1 VSQYQHL
8 LRSNPVSHDS
18 IQAAASVLAEARQ
31 TRRTCSRVSERFHI
45 STLADAY
52 AVQELNTQAALAEG
66 RRLSGR
72 KIGLTSLAVQ
82 QQLGVDQPDF
92 GMLFADMEFRDGD
105 VIDCA
110 RLIQPKAEGE
120 IAFVLGRDLPNPDT
134 TLGELMRAV
143 EYLVPA
149 LEIVDS
155 AIEDWKITL
164 VDTVADNASSGL
176 YVLGKTPVRLANL
189 DLALEGMLLEK
200 NGTQAAIGVG
210 AACLGNPLD
219 ACLWLARTM
228 AEVGRPLRA
237 GDVLLSG
244 ALGPMVPVTAGDS
257 LRLRLTR
264 LGEVGCRFV

>member
-1 VSQYQHL
+1 MSQE
-8 LRSNPVSHDS
+8 S
-18 IQAAASVLAEARQ
+18 IQAAASVLAQARQ
-31 TRRTCSRVSERFHI
+31 TRSTCSRISERFDIH
-45 STLADAY
+45 TLADAY
-52 AVQELNTQAALAEG
+52 AVQEINTRAALATG

-92 GMLFADMEFRDGD
+92 GMLFADMECLDGEA
-105 VIDCA
+105 IDST

-120 IAFVLGRDLPNPDT
+120 IAFVLGRDLPNADT

-143 EYLVPA
+143 DYVVPA

-176 YVLGKTPVRLANL
+176 YVLGKIPVALASL

-200 NGTQAAIGVG
+200 NGAQAAIGVG
-210 AACLGNPLD
+210 AACMGNPLD

-228 AEVGRPLRA
+228 AQAGRPLQA

-244 ALGPMVPVTAGDS
+244 ALGPMVPVLAGDS

-264 LGEVGCRFV
+264 LGEVSCRFV

>member
-1 VSQYQHL
+1 MNHPSL
-8 LRSNPVSHDS
+8 
-18 IQAAASVLAEARQ
+18 QAAASALAEARQ
-31 TRRTCSRVSERFHI
+31 TRTPCGRISERYDIH
-45 STLADAY
+45 SLADAY
-52 AVQELNTQAALAEG
+52 AIQELNTQAALVAG

-92 GMLFADMEFRDGD
+92 GMLFADMEYRDGES
-105 VIDCA
+105 IDTR

-120 IAFVLGRDLPNPDT
+120 IAFVLGRDLPHADT
-134 TLGELMRAV
+134 TMAELLRAV
-143 EYLVPA
+143 DQLLPA

-176 YVLGKTPVRLANL
+176 YVLGKTPVSLAGL
-189 DLALEGMLLEK
+189 DLSLEGMLLEK
-200 NGTQAAIGVG
+200 NGAQAAIGVG
-210 AACLGNPLD
+210 AACMGNPLD
-219 ACLWLARTM
+219 ACLWLAKTM
-228 AEVGRPLRA
+228 AEAGRPLQA

-244 ALGPMVPVTAGDS
+244 ALGPMVQVQSGDS

-264 LGEVGCRFV
+264 LGEVSCRFA

>member
-1 VSQYQHL
+1 M
-8 LRSNPVSHDS
+8 SHPAL
-18 IQAAASVLAEARQ
+18 QPAAEALARA
-31 TRRTCSRVSERFHI
+31 RESRVPCGRISERFEI
-45 STLADAY
+45 NSLADAY
-52 AVQELNTQAALAEG
+52 AIQELNTLAALAAG

-92 GMLFADMEFRDGD
+92 GMLFADMEIRDGD
-105 VIDCA
+105 AIDST

-120 IAFVLGRDLPNPDT
+120 IAFVLGRDLPHADT
-134 TLGELMRAV
+134 TLGELLRAV
-143 EYLVPA
+143 DHVLPA

-176 YVLGKTPVRLANL
+176 YVLGKTPVSLSGL

-200 NGTQAAIGVG
+200 NGAQAAIGVG
-210 AACLGNPLD
+210 AACMGNPLD

-228 AEVGRPLRA
+228 AEAGRPLQA

-244 ALGPMVPVTAGDS
+244 ALGPMVQVQAGDS

-264 LGEVGCRFV
+264 LGEVSCRFV

>member
-1 VSQYQHL
+1 MTHPNL
-8 LRSNPVSHDS
+8 
-18 IQAAASVLAEARQ
+18 QAAAAALAQARS
-31 TRRTCSRVSERFHI
+31 TRTPCGRISERFDIQSLH
-45 STLADAY
+45 DAY
-52 AVQELNTQAALAEG
+52 AVQELATQAALAAG
-66 RRLSGR
+66 RRLTGR
-72 KIGLTSLAVQ
+72 KVGLTSLAVQ

-92 GMLFADMEFRDGD
+92 GMLFADMECHDGQA
-105 VIDCA
+105 IDST

-120 IAFVLGRDLPNPDT
+120 IAFVLGRDLPDPDT
-134 TLGELMRAV
+134 TLGELLRAV
-143 EYLVPA
+143 DHVLPA

-176 YVLGKTPVRLANL
+176 YVLGKTPISLHGL

-200 NGTQAAIGVG
+200 NGAQAAIGVG
-210 AACLGNPLD
+210 AACMGNPLD

-228 AEVGRPLRA
+228 ALAGRPLQA

-244 ALGPMVPVTAGDS
+244 ALGPMVPVVAGDS

-264 LGEVGCRFV
+264 LGEVSCRFT

>member
-1 VSQYQHL
+1 M
-8 LRSNPVSHDS
+8 SHDS
-18 IQAAASVLAEARQ
+18 IQAAAAVLAQARM
-31 TRRTCSRVSERFHI
+31 TRTPCGRISERFQI

-52 AVQELNTQAALAEG
+52 AVQELNTQAALAAG

-82 QQLGVDQPDF
+82 EQLGVDRPDF
-92 GMLFADMEFRDGD
+92 GMLFADMEYGDGEA
-105 VIDCA
+105 IE
-110 RLIQPKAEGE
+110 RSHLIQPKAEGE

-134 TLGELMRAV
+134 TLGELMNAV
-143 EYLVPA
+143 DYVVPA

-155 AIEDWKITL
+155 AIENWKITL

-176 YVLGKTPVRLANL
+176 YVLGKSPVRLANL

-200 NGTQAAIGVG
+200 NGAQASIGLG

-219 ACLWLARTM
+219 ACLWLSRTM
-228 AEVGRPLRA
+228 AEFGRPLRA

-257 LRLRLTR
+257 LRLKLTR
-264 LGEVGCRFV
+264 LGEVSCRFV

>member
-1 VSQYQHL
+1 MAMTHPSLH
-8 LRSNPVSHDS
+8 
-18 IQAAASVLAEARQ
+18 AAAEALARARDS
-31 TRRTCSRVSERFHI
+31 RTPCPRVSERFDIH
-45 STLADAY
+45 SLADAY
-52 AVQELNTQAALAEG
+52 AIQDLNTRAALAAG

-92 GMLFADMEFRDGD
+92 GMLFADMEYRDGD
-105 VIDCA
+105 AIDSS

-120 IAFVLGRDLPNPDT
+120 IAFVLGRDLPQVDT
-134 TLGELMRAV
+134 TLAELLRAV
-143 EYLVPA
+143 DHVLPA

-176 YVLGKTPVRLANL
+176 YVLGKTPVSLAGL
-189 DLALEGMLLEK
+189 DLTLEGMLLEK
-200 NGTQAAIGVG
+200 NAAQAAIGLG
-210 AACLGNPLD
+210 AACMGNPLD

-228 AEVGRPLRA
+228 AAAGRPLQA

-244 ALGPMVPVTAGDS
+244 ALGPMVQVSAGDS

-264 LGEVGCRFV
+264 LGEVSCRFV